1 MKKLT
6 TMFCS
11 ICFLIVGFVLS
22 QNKSSSSPGVA
33 TMNAAEPSS
42 MILQGMRIPKDL
54 QLSQGTKTA
63 PDTII
68 VYDTVYVKRT
78 MHLPANPKSR
88 GLRIVKV
95 PYAVKSKTDTL
106 YLPVLYVPEN
116 FSVREE
122 YTENDNHSTDKQ
134 LQDSCFLPVWQRVS
148 TLERSH

>member
-42 MILQGMRIPKDL
+42 IILQGMRIPKDL
-54 QLSQGTKTA
+54 QLSQGTKTV
-63 PDTII
+63 PDTIT
-68 VYDTVYVKRT
+68 VHDTVYIKNT
-78 MHLPANPKSR
+78 MHLPTNSKHRS
-88 GLRIVKV
+88 LRIVKV
-95 PYAVKSKTDTL
+95 PYAVKTKPDTL

-116 FSVREE
+116 FLVREE
-122 YTENDNHSTDKQ
+122 QTKNDNHSTDEQ
-134 LQDSCFLPVWQRVS
+134 LQDSCFVPVWQRVS